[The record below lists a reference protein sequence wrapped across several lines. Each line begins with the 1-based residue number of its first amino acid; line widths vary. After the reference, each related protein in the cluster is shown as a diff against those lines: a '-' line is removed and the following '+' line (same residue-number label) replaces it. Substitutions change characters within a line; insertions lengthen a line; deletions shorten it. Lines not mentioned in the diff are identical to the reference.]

1 MFDKILIANRGEI
14 AVRIIRACREM
25 GIKTVAVFS
34 EPDREALHTQLADE
48 AVCIGSAKVSDSYL
62 DMNNIISAAV
72 EKQAQAIHPG
82 FGFLS
87 ENSMFAGVCK
97 DCNIKFIGPKGSV
110 IDALG
115 NKANARQMMID
126 AGVPVIPGS
135 DGVIADVD
143 GAYEMADK
151 LGYPVIVKASAGGG
165 GKGIRIVRKK
175 EDLKEAFLS
184 AQSETKA
191 AFGDDSMYMEKL
203 IEGARHVEV
212 QILGDSFGNVIHLG
226 ERDCSLQR
234 KNQKVLEETP
244 CEVLSEATR
253 AKICES
259 AVKAA
264 KAAGYENAGTIEF
277 LYDEDSDNYYF
288 MEMNTRVQVE
298 HPITE
303 MVTGVDIV
311 KEQIR
316 IAAGEMGSMGSVVG
330 EKITRAIEYSTEK
343 RLPIIIFTT
352 SGGARMQEGIVSLMQ
367 MAKTAEAVGR
377 HDEAGLLYVT
387 VLTDPTTG
395 GVTASFAM
403 LGDII
408 IAEPKALIGFAGQRV
423 IQGTIHQKLPE
434 GFQRAEFQLEH
445 GFVDRIVNREDMRDE
460 LISILKLHNC

>member
-48 AVCIGSAKVSDSYL
+48 AVCIGSAKVGDSYL

-72 EKQAQAIHPG
+72 EKRAQAIHPG

-115 NKANARQMMID
+115 NKANARQMMIN

-277 LYDEDSDNYYF
+277 LYDEDSDKYYF

-316 IAAGEMGSMGSVVG
+316 IAAGEKLSYRQDDIRISGH
-330 EKITRAIEYSTEK
+330 AIECRINAENPSRNFAPCPGMIDY
-343 RLPIIIFTT
+343 LLMP
-352 SGGARMQEGIVSLMQ
+352 SGGIGLRVDSAIYQGYEIPPYYDSMLAKVIVHGKDREEAIAKMKRALYEFVIEGVDTNIEYQNKILNNKKFEKCQ
-367 MAKTAEAVGR
+367 YNT
-377 HDEAGLLYVT
+377 
-387 VLTDPTTG
+387 
-395 GVTASFAM
+395 SF
-403 LGDII
+403 L
-408 IAEPKALIGFAGQRV
+408 ENV
-423 IQGTIHQKLPE
+423 KL
-434 GFQRAEFQLEH
+434 
-445 GFVDRIVNREDMRDE
+445 
-460 LISILKLHNC
+460 

>member
-48 AVCIGSAKVSDSYL
+48 AVCIGSAKVGDSYL

-115 NKANARQMMID
+115 NKANARQMMIN

-135 DGVIADVD
+135 DGILADVEQ
-143 GAYEMADK
+143 AYEMADK

-175 EDLKEAFLS
+175 EELKEAFLS

-244 CEVLSEATR
+244 CEVLSESTR
-253 AKICES
+253 AKICDS
-259 AVKAA
+259 AVRAA

-277 LYDEDSDNYYF
+277 LYDEDSDKYYF

-316 IAAGEMGSMGSVVG
+316 IAAGEKLLYTQDDI
-330 EKITRAIEYSTEK
+330 KISGHAIECRINAENPSRNFVPCPGTIDY
-343 RLPIIIFTT
+343 LLMP
-352 SGGARMQEGIVSLMQ
+352 SGGLGLRVDSAIYQGYEIPPYYDSMLAKVIVH
-367 MAKTAEAVGR
+367 GR
-377 HDEAGLLYVT
+377 DRDEAIAKMKRALYEFIIE
-387 VLTDPTTG
+387 
-395 GVTASFAM
+395 GVDTNIEYQNKILNNKQFEKCQYNTSF
-403 LGDII
+403 L
-408 IAEPKALIGFAGQRV
+408 ENV
-423 IQGTIHQKLPE
+423 KL
-434 GFQRAEFQLEH
+434 
-445 GFVDRIVNREDMRDE
+445 
-460 LISILKLHNC
+460 

>member
-48 AVCIGSAKVSDSYL
+48 AVCIGSAKVGDSYL

-72 EKQAQAIHPG
+72 EKRAQAIHPG

-115 NKANARQMMID
+115 NKANARQMMIN

-277 LYDEDSDNYYF
+277 LYDEDSDKYYF

-303 MVTGVDIV
+303 MVTGIDIV

-316 IAAGEMGSMGSVVG
+316 IAAGEKLSYRQDDIRISGH
-330 EKITRAIEYSTEK
+330 AIECRINAENPSRNFAPCPGMIDY
-343 RLPIIIFTT
+343 LLMP
-352 SGGARMQEGIVSLMQ
+352 SGGIGLRVDSAIYQGYEIPPYYDSMLAKVIVHGKDREEAIAKMKRALYEFVIEGVDTNIEYQNKILNNKKFEKCQ
-367 MAKTAEAVGR
+367 YNT
-377 HDEAGLLYVT
+377 
-387 VLTDPTTG
+387 
-395 GVTASFAM
+395 SF
-403 LGDII
+403 L
-408 IAEPKALIGFAGQRV
+408 ENV
-423 IQGTIHQKLPE
+423 KL
-434 GFQRAEFQLEH
+434 
-445 GFVDRIVNREDMRDE
+445 
-460 LISILKLHNC
+460 

>member
-48 AVCIGSAKVSDSYL
+48 AVCIGSAKVGDSYL

-115 NKANARQMMID
+115 NKANARQMMIN

-135 DGVIADVD
+135 DGILADVEQ
-143 GAYEMADK
+143 AYEMADK

-175 EDLKEAFLS
+175 EELKEAFLS

-244 CEVLSEATR
+244 CEVLSESTR
-253 AKICES
+253 AKICDS
-259 AVKAA
+259 AVRAA

-277 LYDEDSDNYYF
+277 LYDEDSDKYYF

-316 IAAGEMGSMGSVVG
+316 IAAGEKLLYTQDDI
-330 EKITRAIEYSTEK
+330 KISGHAIECRINAENPSRNFAPCPGTIDY
-343 RLPIIIFTT
+343 LLMP
-352 SGGARMQEGIVSLMQ
+352 SGGIGLRVDSAIYQGYEIPPYYDSMLAKVIVH
-367 MAKTAEAVGR
+367 GR
-377 HDEAGLLYVT
+377 DRDEAIAKMKRALYEFIIE
-387 VLTDPTTG
+387 
-395 GVTASFAM
+395 GVDTNIEYQNKILNNRQFEKCQYNTSF
-403 LGDII
+403 L
-408 IAEPKALIGFAGQRV
+408 ENV
-423 IQGTIHQKLPE
+423 KL
-434 GFQRAEFQLEH
+434 
-445 GFVDRIVNREDMRDE
+445 
-460 LISILKLHNC
+460 

>member
-48 AVCIGSAKVSDSYL
+48 AVCIGSAKVGDSYL

-72 EKQAQAIHPG
+72 EKRAQAIHPG

-115 NKANARQMMID
+115 NKANARQMMIN

-143 GAYEMADK
+143 GAYKMADK

-277 LYDEDSDNYYF
+277 LYDEDSDKYYF

-316 IAAGEMGSMGSVVG
+316 IAAGEKLSYRQDDIRISGH
-330 EKITRAIEYSTEK
+330 AIECRINAENPSRNFAPCPGMIDY
-343 RLPIIIFTT
+343 LLMP
-352 SGGARMQEGIVSLMQ
+352 SGGIGLRVDSAIYQGYEIPPYYDSMLAKVIVHGKDREEAIAKMKRALYEFVIEGVDTNIEYQNKILNNKKFEKCQYNTSLL
-367 MAKTAEAVGR
+367 ENV
-377 HDEAGLLYVT
+377 
-387 VLTDPTTG
+387 
-395 GVTASFAM
+395 
-403 LGDII
+403 
-408 IAEPKALIGFAGQRV
+408 
-423 IQGTIHQKLPE
+423 KL
-434 GFQRAEFQLEH
+434 
-445 GFVDRIVNREDMRDE
+445 
-460 LISILKLHNC
+460 

>member
-48 AVCIGSAKVSDSYL
+48 AVCIGSAKVGDSYL

-72 EKQAQAIHPG
+72 EKRAQAIHPG

-115 NKANARQMMID
+115 NKANARQMMIN

-226 ERDCSLQR
+226 ERDCSMQR

-277 LYDEDSDNYYF
+277 LYDEDSDKYYF

-316 IAAGEMGSMGSVVG
+316 IAAGEKLSYRQDDIRISGH
-330 EKITRAIEYSTEK
+330 AIECRINAENPSRNFAPCPGMIDY
-343 RLPIIIFTT
+343 LLMP
-352 SGGARMQEGIVSLMQ
+352 SGGIGLRVDSAIYQGYEIPPYYDSMLAKVIVHGKDREEAIAKMKRALYEFVIEGVDTNIEYQNKILNNKKFEKCQ
-367 MAKTAEAVGR
+367 YNT
-377 HDEAGLLYVT
+377 
-387 VLTDPTTG
+387 
-395 GVTASFAM
+395 SF
-403 LGDII
+403 L
-408 IAEPKALIGFAGQRV
+408 ENV
-423 IQGTIHQKLPE
+423 KL
-434 GFQRAEFQLEH
+434 
-445 GFVDRIVNREDMRDE
+445 
-460 LISILKLHNC
+460 

>member
-48 AVCIGSAKVSDSYL
+48 AVCIGSAKVGDSYL

-72 EKQAQAIHPG
+72 EKRAQAIHPG

-115 NKANARQMMID
+115 NKANARQMMIN

-143 GAYEMADK
+143 GAYKIADK

-277 LYDEDSDNYYF
+277 LYDEDSDKYYF

-316 IAAGEMGSMGSVVG
+316 IAAGEKLSYRQDDIRISGH
-330 EKITRAIEYSTEK
+330 AIECRINAENPSRNFAPCPGMIDY
-343 RLPIIIFTT
+343 LLMP
-352 SGGARMQEGIVSLMQ
+352 SGGIGLRVDSAIYQGYEIPPYYDSMLAKVIVHGKDREEAIAKMKRALYEFVIEGVDTNIEYQNKILNNKKFEKCQ
-367 MAKTAEAVGR
+367 YNT
-377 HDEAGLLYVT
+377 
-387 VLTDPTTG
+387 
-395 GVTASFAM
+395 SF
-403 LGDII
+403 L
-408 IAEPKALIGFAGQRV
+408 ENV
-423 IQGTIHQKLPE
+423 KL
-434 GFQRAEFQLEH
+434 
-445 GFVDRIVNREDMRDE
+445 
-460 LISILKLHNC
+460 

>member
-48 AVCIGSAKVSDSYL
+48 AVCIGSAKVGDSYL

-115 NKANARQMMID
+115 NKANARQMMIN

-135 DGVIADVD
+135 DGILADVEQ
-143 GAYEMADK
+143 AYEMADK

-165 GKGIRIVRKK
+165 GKGIRIGRKK
-175 EDLKEAFLS
+175 EELKEAFLS

-244 CEVLSEATR
+244 CEVLSESTR
-253 AKICES
+253 AKICDS
-259 AVKAA
+259 AVRAA

-277 LYDEDSDNYYF
+277 LYDEDSDKYYF

-316 IAAGEMGSMGSVVG
+316 IAAGEKLLYTQDDI
-330 EKITRAIEYSTEK
+330 KISGHAIECRINAENPSRNFAPCPGTIDY
-343 RLPIIIFTT
+343 LLMP
-352 SGGARMQEGIVSLMQ
+352 SGGIGLRVDSAIYQGYEIPPYYDSMLAKVIVH
-367 MAKTAEAVGR
+367 GR
-377 HDEAGLLYVT
+377 DRDEAIAKMKRALYEFIIE
-387 VLTDPTTG
+387 
-395 GVTASFAM
+395 GVDTNIEYQNKILNNKQFEKCQYNTSF
-403 LGDII
+403 L
-408 IAEPKALIGFAGQRV
+408 ENV
-423 IQGTIHQKLPE
+423 KL
-434 GFQRAEFQLEH
+434 
-445 GFVDRIVNREDMRDE
+445 
-460 LISILKLHNC
+460 

>member
-48 AVCIGSAKVSDSYL
+48 AVCIGSAKVGDSYL

-115 NKANARQMMID
+115 NKANARQMMIN

-135 DGVIADVD
+135 DGILADVEQ
-143 GAYEMADK
+143 AYEMADK

-175 EDLKEAFLS
+175 EELKEAFLS

-203 IEGARHVEV
+203 IEGARHIEV

-244 CEVLSEATR
+244 CEVLSESTR
-253 AKICES
+253 AKICDS
-259 AVKAA
+259 AVRAA

-277 LYDEDSDNYYF
+277 LYDEDSDKYYF

-316 IAAGEMGSMGSVVG
+316 IAAGEKLLYTQDDI
-330 EKITRAIEYSTEK
+330 KISGHAIECRINAENPSRNFAPCPGTIDY
-343 RLPIIIFTT
+343 LLMP
-352 SGGARMQEGIVSLMQ
+352 SGGIGLRVDSAIYQGYEIPPYYDSMLAKVIVH
-367 MAKTAEAVGR
+367 GR
-377 HDEAGLLYVT
+377 DRDEAIAKMKRALYEFIIE
-387 VLTDPTTG
+387 
-395 GVTASFAM
+395 GVDTNIEYQNKILNNKQFEKCQYNTSF
-403 LGDII
+403 L
-408 IAEPKALIGFAGQRV
+408 ENV
-423 IQGTIHQKLPE
+423 KL
-434 GFQRAEFQLEH
+434 
-445 GFVDRIVNREDMRDE
+445 
-460 LISILKLHNC
+460 

>member
-25 GIKTVAVFS
+25 VIKTVAVFS

-48 AVCIGSAKVSDSYL
+48 AVCIGSAKVGDSYL

-115 NKANARQMMID
+115 NKANARQMMIN

-135 DGVIADVD
+135 DGILADVEQ
-143 GAYEMADK
+143 AYEMADK

-175 EDLKEAFLS
+175 EELKEAFLS

-244 CEVLSEATR
+244 CEVLSESTR
-253 AKICES
+253 AKICDS
-259 AVKAA
+259 AVRAA

-277 LYDEDSDNYYF
+277 LYDEDSDKYYF

-316 IAAGEMGSMGSVVG
+316 IAAGEKLSYTQDDI
-330 EKITRAIEYSTEK
+330 KISGHAIECRINAENPLRNFAPCPGTIDY
-343 RLPIIIFTT
+343 LLMP
-352 SGGARMQEGIVSLMQ
+352 SGGLGLRVDSAIYQGYEIPPYYDSMLAKVIVHGRDREEAIAKMKRALYEFVIEGVDTNIEYQNKILNNKQ
-367 MAKTAEAVGR
+367 FEKCQYNT
-377 HDEAGLLYVT
+377 
-387 VLTDPTTG
+387 
-395 GVTASFAM
+395 SF
-403 LGDII
+403 L
-408 IAEPKALIGFAGQRV
+408 ENV
-423 IQGTIHQKLPE
+423 KL
-434 GFQRAEFQLEH
+434 
-445 GFVDRIVNREDMRDE
+445 
-460 LISILKLHNC
+460 

>member
-48 AVCIGSAKVSDSYL
+48 AVCIGSAKVGDSYL

-115 NKANARQMMID
+115 NKANARQMMIN

-135 DGVIADVD
+135 DGILADVEQ
-143 GAYEMADK
+143 AYEMADK

-175 EDLKEAFLS
+175 EELKEAFLS

-244 CEVLSEATR
+244 CEVLSESTR
-253 AKICES
+253 AKICDS
-259 AVKAA
+259 AVRAA

-277 LYDEDSDNYYF
+277 LYDEDSDKYYF

-316 IAAGEMGSMGSVVG
+316 IAAGEKLLYTQDDI
-330 EKITRAIEYSTEK
+330 KISGHAIECRINAENPSRNFAPCPGTIDY
-343 RLPIIIFTT
+343 LLMP
-352 SGGARMQEGIVSLMQ
+352 SGGLGLRVDSAIYQGYEIPPYYDSMLAKVIVHGRDREEAIAKMKRALYEFVIEGVDTNIEYQNKILNNKKFEKCQ
-367 MAKTAEAVGR
+367 YNT
-377 HDEAGLLYVT
+377 
-387 VLTDPTTG
+387 
-395 GVTASFAM
+395 SF
-403 LGDII
+403 L
-408 IAEPKALIGFAGQRV
+408 ENV
-423 IQGTIHQKLPE
+423 KL
-434 GFQRAEFQLEH
+434 
-445 GFVDRIVNREDMRDE
+445 
-460 LISILKLHNC
+460 

>member
-48 AVCIGSAKVSDSYL
+48 AVCIGSAKVGDSYL

-72 EKQAQAIHPG
+72 EKRAQAIHPG

-115 NKANARQMMID
+115 NKANARQMMIN

-143 GAYEMADK
+143 GAYEIADK

-277 LYDEDSDNYYF
+277 LYDEDSDKYYF

-316 IAAGEMGSMGSVVG
+316 IAAGEKLSYRQDDIRISGH
-330 EKITRAIEYSTEK
+330 AIECRINAENPSRNFAPCPGMIDY
-343 RLPIIIFTT
+343 LLMP
-352 SGGARMQEGIVSLMQ
+352 SGGIGLRVDSAIYQGYEIPPYYDSMLAKVIVHGKDREEAIAKMKRALYEFVIEGVDTNIEYQNKILNNKKFEKCQ
-367 MAKTAEAVGR
+367 YNT
-377 HDEAGLLYVT
+377 
-387 VLTDPTTG
+387 
-395 GVTASFAM
+395 SF
-403 LGDII
+403 L
-408 IAEPKALIGFAGQRV
+408 ENV
-423 IQGTIHQKLPE
+423 KL
-434 GFQRAEFQLEH
+434 
-445 GFVDRIVNREDMRDE
+445 
-460 LISILKLHNC
+460 

>member
-48 AVCIGSAKVSDSYL
+48 AVCIGSAKVGDSYL

-72 EKQAQAIHPG
+72 EKRAQAIHPG

-115 NKANARQMMID
+115 NKANARQMMIN

-277 LYDEDSDNYYF
+277 LYDEDSDKYYF

-316 IAAGEMGSMGSVVG
+316 IAAGEKLSYRQDDIRISGH
-330 EKITRAIEYSTEK
+330 AIECRINAENPSRNFAPCPGMIDY
-343 RLPIIIFTT
+343 LLMP
-352 SGGARMQEGIVSLMQ
+352 SGGIGLRVDSAIYQGYEIPPYYDSMLAKVIVHGKDREEAIAKMKRALYEFVIEGVDTNIEYQNKILNNKQ
-367 MAKTAEAVGR
+367 FEKCQYNT
-377 HDEAGLLYVT
+377 
-387 VLTDPTTG
+387 
-395 GVTASFAM
+395 SF
-403 LGDII
+403 L
-408 IAEPKALIGFAGQRV
+408 ENV
-423 IQGTIHQKLPE
+423 KL
-434 GFQRAEFQLEH
+434 
-445 GFVDRIVNREDMRDE
+445 
-460 LISILKLHNC
+460 